1 MKRHLRLLYNAA
13 IRLQPRHETP
23 YATHMPILVGL
34 GLLCRPRKVIEF
46 GSGEFST
53 ALFLDRPVFP
63 TVEEVVSFEN
73 DAVWFSQVSSRLGGD
88 ARLHMQSISGEMAS
102 VISTSTLSGDL
113 IFIDDESSAVLRS
126 HTVVA
131 VARGCPDGV
140 PVVIHDAEQWRL
152 RRAIRNFDH
161 HFCITAMNPQ
171 TTIAWNGDLPF
182 AVVIPT
188 LAGIVR
194 DNAAHLPPHDGQGW
208 RRVVSETI

>member
-53 ALFLDRPVFP
+53 ALFLDRSVFP

-73 DAVWFSQVSSRLGGD
+73 DAVWFSQISSRLVGD

-126 HTVVA
+126 HTVAA

-140 PVVIHDAEQWRL
+140 PVVMHDAEQWRL
-152 RRAIRNFDH
+152 RRVIRNFDH
-161 HFCITAMNPQ
+161 HFCFTAMNPQ
-171 TTIAWNGDLPF
+171 TAIAWNGDLSI
-182 AVVIPT
+182 AVAIPT
-188 LAGIVR
+188 LARIITEH
-194 DNAAHLPPHDGQGW
+194 AANLPPHDSQGW
-208 RRVVSETI
+208 RRAVSETL